1 MRPLRP
7 AAAALVFCGLLQPG
21 AALGQIAGGGQRP
34 SYQLTADEL
43 EFDDARDLY
52 EATGNVR
59 IVQEDGQV
67 LIADW
72 VTFSAPTGVGVA
84 TGNVRMEDG
93 DQVVEAE
100 YLALN
105 MNTGVSLAGEA
116 TLDSSEPGLI
126 AGGRSIQRTGL
137 NRYRIEQ
144 GTLTACRCPPKAS
157 GESTPPWEVDVS
169 EANVEIGGYGVARN
183 LWFKTLGLPILY
195 VPWAMFPA
203 KTERQTGFLLP
214 TYSTS
219 TRDGVEVEVPF
230 FWAAAENL
238 NVLARPRLIGRRGMK
253 YSASFEYLFGDSGW
267 SEGGAAVLPSDNVV
281 SRDDP
286 ETRYG
291 NDRWALW
298 LRHEQPLA
306 PGIRLGASIKRV
318 SDNDYIIDFRDLTLG
333 LLEQEAGGYLDDD
346 PHAPGRNGSSVSL
359 SRRREDDTLR
369 HARFLWSSA
378 WYSYARDALY
388 AGVELSLADDLQ
400 SPNDLDRDDYLLQP
414 LPEVRIATLPGKLGG
429 TPLRFA
435 VESRYD
441 YFYRFDRSRQID
453 GFTPVNGQF
462 FDTGQDALFNPHEP
476 DSLGAFTGGD
486 NSNDD
491 FLFPG
496 RTADQF
502 SQGDGVF
509 QEGEVLADWGHRLD
523 VYPHTYLPV
532 RVGIVETLSEIGYR
546 ETLYFPE
553 RASSERRG
561 LWTGRF
567 EARSRF
573 SKDLQLGGG
582 VRHVVEPRLG
592 FAFLSTPDQ
601 KKDPLFIPASSV
613 RLRRLI
619 DGDLRVL
626 TRNPSDR
633 VADERFLLVQLVNY
647 FYRTDAGSGRRGSEI
662 VKLNVG
668 SGYDFLQ
675 DEWTRLFVEGHWVVS
690 PRLRLDW
697 DVGYELA
704 EKELGDAEIG
714 LSWRGQG
721 ENFLALRYRYLRDA
735 QVGFENF
742 QFNDD
747 VYGRFESGDT
757 VKQLNINGEL
767 AISKRVRLF
776 AQGYVTL
783 QSASNGSGATGI
795 VLTSGCGCWDLI
807 AAIEHKTRPRETR
820 FVLVLNLLGL
830 GQRARVLGYDLE
842 RDRDDRSP

>member
-1 MRPLRP
+1 MRHIRP
-7 AAAALVFCGLLQPG
+7 AAAVLVLCGLLLPG
-21 AALGQIAGGGQRP
+21 AAAGQIADGGPRP
-34 SYQLTADEL
+34 GYVLSADEV

-84 TGNVRMEDG
+84 TGNVRLEDG
-93 DQVVEAE
+93 GQVVEAE
-100 YLALN
+100 YLAVNLN
-105 MNTGVSLAGEA
+105 SGVSLAGEA
-116 TLDSSEPGLI
+116 RLDSSAPGLV
-126 AGGRSIQRTGL
+126 ADGRSIQRTAP
-137 NRYRIEQ
+137 NRYRIER
-144 GTLTACRCPPKAS
+144 GTLTSCRCPPKAG
-157 GESTPPWEVDVS
+157 GESTPPWEVEVS
-169 EANVEIGGYGVARN
+169 EASVEIGGYGVAKN
-183 LWFKTLGLPILY
+183 LWFKTLGLPVLY
-195 VPWAMFPA
+195 LPWMIFPA

-214 TYSTS
+214 SYSTS
-219 TRDGVEVEVPF
+219 TRDGVEVELPF

-253 YSASFEYLFGDSGW
+253 YSVSYEYLFGESGW
-267 SEGGAAVLPSDNVV
+267 SEGGAAVLPSDNLV

-286 ETRYG
+286 ETRYS
-291 NDRWALW
+291 NDRWSFW

-318 SDNDYIIDFRDLTLG
+318 SDNDYVVDFRYMTLG
-333 LLEQEAGGYLDDD
+333 LLEGEAAGFLDDD
-346 PHAPGRNGSSVSL
+346 ADAPGLEGTSVSL
-359 SRRREDDTLR
+359 SRQRDDDLSR

-414 LPEVRIATLPGKLGG
+414 LPEVRIATLPDQLAG
-429 TPLRFA
+429 TPLRFG

-441 YFYRFDRSRQID
+441 YFYRSDRSRQID
-453 GFTPVNGQF
+453 GNPAVRGLF

-476 DSLGAFTGGD
+476 NAVGFFTGGD

-491 FLFPG
+491 FPPG
-496 RTADQF
+496 RTGDQF
-502 SQGDGVF
+502 SQGDLRF
-509 QEGEVLADWGHRLD
+509 QEGEPLADWGHRFD
-523 VYPHTYLPV
+523 VYPHAYLPL
-532 RVGIVETLSEIGYR
+532 RAGIVETLSEFGYR

-573 SKDLQLGGG
+573 SKDLDLGGG

-601 KKDPLFIPASSV
+601 DRDPLFIPASSV

-633 VADERFLLVQLVNY
+633 VPDERFLLVQAVNH
-647 FYRTDAGSGRRGSEI
+647 FYGLGAGTRRGPEI
-662 VKLNVG
+662 ARLNIG
-668 SGYDFLQ
+668 SGYDFLK
-675 DEWTRLFVEGHWVVS
+675 DEWTRLFAEGHWVVH
-690 PRLRLDW
+690 PRVRLDW
-697 DVGYELA
+697 DIGYDLA
-704 EKELGDAEIG
+704 ESELGDAEVG
-714 LSWRGQG
+714 LFWRGEG
-721 ENFLALRYRYLRDA
+721 RDHLRLRYRYLRDA
-735 QVGFENF
+735 SVGFENF
-742 QFNDD
+742 QFDD
-747 VYGRFESGDT
+747 DIYGQFESGDT
-757 VKQLNINGEL
+757 VKQLTVDASL
-767 AISKRVRLF
+767 SVSKRVRLF
-776 AQGYVTL
+776 AEGYVTL
-783 QSASNGSGATGI
+783 QSASNGTGATGLI
-795 VLTSGCGCWDLI
+795 LTSGCGCWDLI
-807 AAIEHKTRPRETR
+807 AAIEHHTRPRETR

-830 GQRARVLGYDLE
+830 GRRARVFGYDLE
-842 RDRDDRSP
+842 RARDNSSP